1 VTKISYPVK
10 IRFLSFTCED
20 IMVVMATSVS
30 ANEIYK
36 SYMPYCY
43 NIQNTFLVTMRCA
56 RTAACQCTDQSS
68 WVQTCCW
75 LLSRLSVT
83 QPLFDSVSLPIFCC
97 FVFCLQ
103 WTWSTISLGLTT
115 WIFSSFVTRHV
126 AQIDKLVERS
136 DCRTCPQSK
145 HRGLTRLIPI
155 HSLRG
160 YCVYKPIIY
169 FRYEFVSEI
178 KPYV

>member
-1 VTKISYPVK
+1 MLFYQIITY
-10 IRFLSFTCED
+10 IR
-20 IMVVMATSVS
+20 
-30 ANEIYK
+30 
-36 SYMPYCY
+36 
-43 NIQNTFLVTMRCA
+43 VTMRCA
-56 RTAACQCTDQSS
+56 RTAAGQCTDRSP

-103 WTWSTISLGLTT
+103 WTCSTISLVLTT

-145 HRGLTRLIPI
+145 HRGITRLIPI

-160 YCVYKPIIY
+160 YWIYKPIIH
-169 FRYEFVSEI
+169 FRHNEFVSEI
-178 KPYV
+178 KPYI